1 MRITS
6 GTGMSLLLA
15 LLVATAPAQDK
26 AQRAEMGKNSYY
38 YKWLNEDVYWI
49 ISEEERDVFTKLQT
63 DEERD
68 AFIEQ
73 FWARRDPDPDTPE
86 NEFKIEHYRRIVY
99 ANETYSA
106 GISGWKSD
114 RGMIYIK
121 FGPPDRFESQ
131 PAGGTYTRERKEG
144 GGVTSVF
151 PFERWEYRHIDGI
164 GDDVELEFVD
174 DKGGGLYELTWDK
187 QRKDALLL
195 SGLMGLTDDELEQLQ
210 MTGNTNKQ
218 DRISG
223 RRYSGDLPGVYRAA
237 GGFESVKDKPFAQLD
252 TSAGLNRPPL
262 IKFKDLETVVSTRV
276 TYGGLPF
283 DVRQDFVRITDQ
295 QVMVPLTVLV
305 SNEQM
310 SFKQSE
316 GFYHGKLQ
324 IYGRV
329 VSLRNRIEAIFEDEV
344 ARDFLPEEFD
354 SAKPRSSIYQKRLI
368 LKPGLYRLEVAV
380 KDVESKRIGTVER
393 RLEVPKY
400 GEGQLT
406 LSSLILADRIE
417 AGSQDRSSTSF
428 ILGDLKVIPKT
439 DDVFRKSGNLGLY
452 VQVYN
457 FAVDQQSQRPALKME
472 YGIAPKGGEPEIWR
486 DVSQLVQYAGL
497 YCRLA
502 RMVNL
507 SQLKPGDYT
516 LHIRVKDSISSQ
528 NTAAQAPFTVIN

>member
-1 MRITS
+1 
-6 GTGMSLLLA
+6 
-15 LLVATAPAQDK
+15 
-26 AQRAEMGKNSYY
+26 
-38 YKWLNEDVYWI
+38 
-49 ISEEERDVFTKLQT
+49 
-63 DEERD
+63 
-68 AFIEQ
+68 
-73 FWARRDPDPDTPE
+73 
-86 NEFKIEHYRRIVY
+86 
-99 ANETYSA
+99 
-106 GISGWKSD
+106 
-114 RGMIYIK
+114 
-121 FGPPDRFESQ
+121 
-131 PAGGTYTRERKEG
+131 
-144 GGVTSVF
+144 
-151 PFERWEYRHIDGI
+151 
-164 GDDVELEFVD
+164 
-174 DKGGGLYELTWDK
+174 
-187 QRKDALLL
+187 
-195 SGLMGLTDDELEQLQ
+195 
-210 MTGNTNKQ
+210 
-218 DRISG
+218 
-223 RRYSGDLPGVYRAA
+223 
-237 GGFESVKDKPFAQLD
+237 
-252 TSAGLNRPPL
+252 
-262 IKFKDLETVVSTRV
+262 V

-283 DVRQDFVRITDQ
+283 DVRQDFVRITEQ

-310 SFKQSE
+310 TFKQSE

-329 VSLRNRIEAIFEDEV
+329 MSLRNRIEAIFEDEV

-354 SAKPRSSIYQKRLI
+354 SAKTRSSIYQKRLI
-368 LKPGLYRLEVAV
+368 LKPGLYKLEVAV

-400 GEGQLT
+400 GEGALT

-417 AGSQDRSSTSF
+417 AGSQDRSSSSF

-516 LHIRVKDSISSQ
+516 LQIRVRDGISSQ
-528 NTAAQAPFTVIN
+528 NTAAQAPFTVVN